1 MFTISHEIGTNTEHF
16 ELSLTMKCLG
26 FVIFITGVVKRYSQY
41 SIDGDIN
48 IEVSYLIEGS
58 LAIGIQSIQVYITS
72 NVTFR
77 NLF

>member
-48 IEVSYLIEGS
+48 IEVSFSEGS